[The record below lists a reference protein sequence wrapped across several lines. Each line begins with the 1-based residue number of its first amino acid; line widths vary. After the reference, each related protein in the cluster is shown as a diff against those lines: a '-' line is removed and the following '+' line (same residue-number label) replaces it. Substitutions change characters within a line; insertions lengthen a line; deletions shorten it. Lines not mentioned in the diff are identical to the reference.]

1 MCRTCPRINKLETK
15 LAFLEG
21 KESCEPH
28 MAAQAAK
35 IAKLEDVITGLRSD
49 LKICRKMDGEL
60 FIDEDDIARN
70 RRRRRNC
77 ENDNGEESGE

>member
-1 MCRTCPRINKLETK
+1 MCRTCARINKIETK

-21 KESCEPH
+21 KESCEPY

-60 FIDEDDIARN
+60 YIDRDDIAN
-70 RRRRRNC
+70 NGRRRRGCNC
-77 ENDNGEESGE
+77 ENGEEAGE